1 MNPLEWVDD
10 YVANV
15 CDYVFVRVEDCVL
28 IKRPNQAF
36 RMNATAIGVLDR
48 LFNRGERIADIVK
61 DYRDPERVAADLGV
75 FFRDLRCLLTHG
87 LPDGY
92 RSEAVDTAP
101 FDYHFSAYPILSE
114 LAVTY
119 QCNLKCVFC
128 YAGCQ
133 CRRKEMDGNAAEAQM
148 EEAAEAERLK
158 FLLERIRFDAKVP
171 SVSFTGGEPL
181 LHPRLPELIRH
192 ARSLGLRVNLITNGT
207 LCDAAM
213 IQRLVEAGLNS
224 AQVSLEGATPA
235 IHDAVTGVAES
246 YACTLAALAGFR
258 DADIVVHPNTTLNR
272 LNADDALRIPE
283 LVRSLDLQRFSMNL
297 MIPAGAGRG
306 RADLVIPY
314 SEIGG
319 IVRELQRR
327 ARRAGVEFMWYA
339 PTPMCLFNPI
349 AHGLG
354 NKGCAACDGLLS
366 IAPNGD
372 VLPCSSYD
380 EPVGNLFTED
390 FDRVWFGARA
400 TAFREKQAAP
410 AECAGCEDF
419 AACQGACPL
428 YWREMGLRELPERI
442 GSR

>member
-1 MNPLEWVDD
+1 MNRLDWVDD
-10 YVANV
+10 YVANLR
-15 CDYVFVRVEDCVL
+15 DYVFVRVEDCVL
-28 IKRPNQAF
+28 IKRPNHAY
-36 RMNATAIGVLDR
+36 RMNASAIAVLDR
-48 LFNRGERIADIVK
+48 LFNRGEQIADIIK
-61 DYRDPERVAADLGV
+61 DYRDPGRVEAGLET
-75 FFRDLRCLLTHG
+75 FFRDLHCLLTHG

-133 CRRKEMDGNAAEAQM
+133 CRKKNADEGAAAEKDGVAD
-148 EEAAEAERLK
+148 AERLK
-158 FLLERIRFDAKVP
+158 YLLERIRSDAKVP

-181 LHPRLPELIRH
+181 LHPQLPELIRH

-213 IQRLVEAGLNS
+213 IQRLLEAGLNS
-224 AQVSLEGATPA
+224 AQVSLEGAAPE
-235 IHDAVTGVAES
+235 IHDAVTGVGGSHAAS
-246 YACTLAALAGFR
+246 MAALAGFR
-258 DADIVVHPNTTLNR
+258 DAGIVVHPNTTLNR
-272 LNADDALRIPE
+272 LNADDALRMPE
-283 LVRSLDLQRFSMNL
+283 LVRSLGLKRFSMNL
-297 MIPAGAGRG
+297 MIPAGAGRN
-306 RADLVIPY
+306 RRELVVPY

-319 IVRELQRR
+319 IVQEVQRR

-366 IAPNGD
+366 LAPNGD

-380 EPVGNLFTED
+380 EPVGNLFTDD
-390 FDRVWFGARA
+390 FEHVWFGARA

-442 GSR
+442 GLR